1 MTGIKII
8 KDGEGLPESLSG
20 TVATIGVFDGVHL
33 GHQQLIA
40 LVVDK
45 AKSLNLHSALVTF
58 DKHPTRVTSPEN
70 APKTLTKLER
80 KLELFQE
87 NGIDYVYL
95 IEFDQRRSE
104 TKAVEFFEQVFVA
117 GVNAKFLYVGEDF
130 QFGHRKQGDVA
141 LLKEEGE
148 KNGISVSGIPL
159 IQGHVNDDAPISST
173 AIRKNI
179 ENGEILL
186 ANEKLGRMFEL
197 QGKVVTGDGR
207 GRSIGFPTAN
217 LEVPEQLIVPREGVY
232 AAWYEK
238 EDGSRVKAAVNIGRR
253 PTFEENAQISSIEAH
268 LLDFNEDLYGEIGRL
283 LFVQRIREERKFL
296 GVQEFQNQL
305 EIDLTAIREILN
317 Q

>member
-8 KDGEGLPESLSG
+8 RDGEGLPESLPG

-33 GHQQLIA
+33 GHQGLIA

-45 AKSLNLHSALVTF
+45 AKSLGLYSAIVTF
-58 DKHPTRVTSPEN
+58 DQHPTQVTSPQN
-70 APKTLTKLER
+70 APKTLTKLDR

-95 IEFDQRRSE
+95 IKFDQKRSE
-104 TKAVEFFEQVFVA
+104 TKAVKFFEQVFVA

-130 QFGHRKQGDVA
+130 QFGYRKEGDVA
-141 LLKEEGE
+141 LLKEEGK
-148 KNGISVSGIPL
+148 KNGISVLGIPL
-159 IQGHVNDDAPISST
+159 IQDHVNDDVPISST

-179 ENGEILL
+179 ESGEILL
-186 ANEKLGRMFEL
+186 ANIKLGRMFEL
-197 QGKVVTGDGR
+197 QGKVITGDGR

-217 LEVPEQLIVPREGVY
+217 LAVSEQLIVPGEGVY
-232 AAWYEK
+232 AAWYER
-238 EDGSRVKAAVNIGRR
+238 EDSSRVKAAVNIGRR

-268 LLDFNEDLYGEIGRL
+268 LLDFDEDLYGEIGRL
-283 LFVQRIREERKFL
+283 LFVQRIREERKFS

-305 EIDLTAIREILN
+305 KADISAVREILN

>member
-40 LVVDK
+40 LVVGK
-45 AKSLNLHSALVTF
+45 AKSLGLHSALVTF

-70 APKTLTKLER
+70 APKTLTKLDR

-95 IEFDQRRSE
+95 VEFDQRRSE
-104 TKAVEFFEQVFVA
+104 TKAVEFFEQVFVT

-130 QFGHRKQGDVA
+130 QFGHRKQGDVT
-141 LLKEEGE
+141 LLKEEGK
-148 KNGISVSGIPL
+148 KNGISVLGIPL
-159 IQGHVNDDAPISST
+159 IQDHVNDDAPISST
-173 AIRKNI
+173 AIRKSI

-186 ANEKLGRMFEL
+186 ANKKLGRMFEL
-197 QGKVVTGDGR
+197 QGKVVEGDGR

-217 LEVPEQLIVPREGVY
+217 LAVPEQLIVPRDGVY

-238 EDGSRVKAAVNIGRR
+238 EDGSKVKAAVNIGRR
-253 PTFEENAQISSIEAH
+253 PTFEESAQISSIEAH

-283 LFVQRIREERKFL
+283 LFVQRIREERKFS
-296 GVQEFQNQL
+296 GIQEFQSQL
-305 EIDLTAIREILN
+305 EIDLTAIRTILN

>member
-104 TKAVEFFEQVFVA
+104 TKAVEFFEQVLILASVRQ
-117 GVNAKFLYVGEDF
+117 F
-130 QFGHRKQGDVA
+130 QKKLQ
-141 LLKEEGE
+141 LE
-148 KNGISVSGIPL
+148 VSL
-159 IQGHVNDDAPISST
+159 DHF
-173 AIRKNI
+173 
-179 ENGEILL
+179 
-186 ANEKLGRMFEL
+186 LGR
-197 QGKVVTGDGR
+197 
-207 GRSIGFPTAN
+207 
-217 LEVPEQLIVPREGVY
+217 
-232 AAWYEK
+232 
-238 EDGSRVKAAVNIGRR
+238 
-253 PTFEENAQISSIEAH
+253 
-268 LLDFNEDLYGEIGRL
+268 
-283 LFVQRIREERKFL
+283 
-296 GVQEFQNQL
+296 
-305 EIDLTAIREILN
+305 
-317 Q
+317 

>member
-40 LVVDK
+40 LVVEK
-45 AKSLNLHSALVTF
+45 AKSLGLHSALVTF
-58 DKHPTRVTSPEN
+58 DQHPTRVTSPEN
-70 APKTLTKLER
+70 APKTLTELER

-130 QFGHRKQGDVA
+130 QFGYRKQGDVA
-141 LLKEEGE
+141 LLKEEGK
-148 KNGISVSGIPL
+148 KNDISVSGIPL
-159 IQGHVNDDAPISST
+159 IQDHVNDDGPISST

-186 ANEKLGRMFEL
+186 ANKKLGRMFEL
-197 QGKVVTGDGR
+197 QGKVVAGDGR
-207 GRSIGFPTAN
+207 GKSIGFPTAN
-217 LEVPEQLIVPREGVY
+217 LAVSGQLMVPREGVY
-232 AAWYEK
+232 AAWCEK
-238 EDGSRVKAAVNIGRR
+238 EDGSRAKAAVNIGRR
-253 PTFEENAQISSIEAH
+253 PTFEEDAQISSIEAH
-268 LLDFNEDLYGEIGRL
+268 LLDFTGDLYGQICRL
-283 LFVQRIREERKFL
+283 HFVQRIREERKFS

-305 EIDLTAIREILN
+305 KIDLFAIREILN